1 MNSIS
6 HIEQE
11 LLSLQDKKH
20 AAFTEIFFKVKPADN
35 AGHQFLGIRVPQLR
49 KLAKKHQTINLKQI
63 SSLLKADYNE
73 MRSLGLYILIMQ
85 YEKADMSNKQTL
97 YDFYVTHMPH
107 INNWNLVDAS
117 APYLVGHY
125 LIDKDTHILTKWAQS
140 ENLWIRR
147 IAIVSTLYFI
157 RQNKH
162 ASTLSIAKQLLCDKQ
177 DLIHKAVGWMLREVG
192 KKDSDTLKQF
202 IKQYYSA
209 IPRTTLRYAIERFS
223 PQERKNYL
231 KGICI

>member
-20 AAFTEIFFKVKPADN
+20 AAFTETFFKVKPADN

-49 KLAKKHQTINLKQI
+49 KLAKKHHNLSLQQI
-63 SSLLKADYNE
+63 SSFLKADYNE

-85 YEKADMSNKQTL
+85 YEKADMSNKQTC
-97 YDFYVTHMPH
+97 YDFYIEHMPH

-125 LIDKDTHILTKWAQS
+125 LIDKDTHILTEWAQS
-140 ENLWIRR
+140 KNLWIRR

-157 RQNKH
+157 RQSKH
-162 ASTLSIAKQLLCDKQ
+162 TPTLTIAKQLLGDDQ

-192 KKDSDTLKQF
+192 KKNSDTLKQF
-202 IKQYYSA
+202 IKQHYSA

-231 KGICI
+231 EGICI